1 MERQR
6 KKKHIKNAAY
16 LIFYNDVLRIESTSI
31 KVEEDAK
38 EKRKMKYKKDRE
50 TSSGKILKFV
60 GGHLYNIVVTDNDNV
75 STI

>member
-1 MERQR
+1 
-6 KKKHIKNAAY
+6 
-16 LIFYNDVLRIESTSI
+16 
-31 KVEEDAK
+31 
-38 EKRKMKYKKDRE
+38 MKYKKDRE